1 MVTQRTNSVQVFN
14 SVVDTEKTYT
24 VYRSGTE
31 FRFDST
37 TADPNR
43 TIILARGG
51 TYNFTLNALGN
62 LFDPKLKLVQV
73 VLVLIV
79 HP

>member
-1 MVTQRTNSVQVFN
+1 MANIFGSVDPDSVQVFN

-31 FRFDST
+31 FKFDST
-37 TADPNR
+37 NPRSNQ

-51 TYNFTLNALGN
+51 TYKFTLNDLGN
-62 LFDPKLKLVQV
+62 LWIPN
-73 VLVLIV
+73 
-79 HP
+79 